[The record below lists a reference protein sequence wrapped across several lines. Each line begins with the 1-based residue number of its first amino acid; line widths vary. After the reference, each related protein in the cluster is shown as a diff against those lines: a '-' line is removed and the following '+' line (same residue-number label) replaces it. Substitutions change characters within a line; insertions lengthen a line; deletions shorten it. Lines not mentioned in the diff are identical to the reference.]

1 MIEIRFHGRGGQGAV
16 VASELL
22 ARAAIMD
29 GMKASAFPSFGS
41 ERRGAP
47 VMAFCRIDDRPI
59 RIHAGIYEPDYVVV
73 LDAKLIQMVNVLDGI
88 KEEGKVLINSPK
100 SPDELGLGSDRRIY
114 TVDATGIALE
124 MGLGSMAA
132 PIVNTAVIGAFA
144 AICPVVTIENIIESI
159 REGAPA
165 KKEQNAEAA
174 RKAYDSLKGAQ

>member
-1 MIEIRFHGRGGQGAV
+1 MKEIRFHGRGGQGAV

-29 GMKASAFPSFGS
+29 GLKAAAFPSFGS

-47 VMAFCRIDDRPI
+47 VMAFCRIDDRQI

-73 LDAKLIQMVNVLDGI
+73 LDAKLIGMVDVLDGL
-88 KEEGKVLINSPK
+88 KANGKILVNSPK
-100 SPDELGLGSDRRIY
+100 KPEQLGLETDREMH

-144 AICPVVTIENIIESI
+144 AICPEVKIENIVEGI
-159 REGAPA
+159 REAAPA
-165 KKEQNAEAA
+165 KKDQNAEAA
-174 RKAYDSLKGAQ
+174 RKAYDRLKGV